1 MTQPPTEHQD
11 SQPVARSTES
21 YSPRRYRMIGVALVA
36 VIIVVGGGFYLNR
49 APADAPEASNIEI
62 KTTTEATAETT
73 SAIVKGGI
81 TDLLN
86 DHPIEQAENPLDPL
100 LMVAEAGLEKLRTDL
115 KDYTATIER
124 QERVGGKLMP
134 TETIALKIR
143 QSQKDAAGNIEV
155 PRSIYTRHVAPKSLK
170 GQEAIWVEGQND
182 NKLVAHTTGMWNLK
196 SFYLPPDG
204 MLAMRGSRYPMTEAG
219 FEVLIQRM
227 LERGQR
233 DRKYGSCEVNVDR
246 NVVVNGRSCTMF
258 EIRHDEEEGPYD
270 FHIARIAIDDE
281 LDLPI
286 HYEALIWP
294 EEEGGEPQLLERY
307 TYTDIVINPG
317 LSDMDFDITNP
328 DYDYPGK

>member
-1 MTQPPTEHQD
+1 MTQPPTENQD
-11 SQPVARSTES
+11 FQPATQPAEPF
-21 YSPRRYRMIGVALVA
+21 SPRRYRMIGVALVA
-36 VIIVVGGGFYLNR
+36 VVIVIGGGFYLNR

-62 KTTTEATAETT
+62 KSSPETAAPTTE
-73 SAIVKGGI
+73 AIVKGGI

-86 DHPIEQAENPLDPL
+86 EHPIEQAENPLDPL
-100 LMVAEAGLEKLRTDL
+100 LLVAEAGLEKLRDTL

-134 TETIALKIR
+134 TETISLKIR
-143 QSQKDAAGNIEV
+143 QSQTDAAGNIEV

-182 NKLVAHTTGMWNLK
+182 NKLIAHTTGLLNLK

-233 DRKYGSCEVNVDR
+233 DREYGSCVVNVDR
-246 NVVVNGRSCTMF
+246 NVVVNGRPCTMF
-258 EIRHDEEEGPYD
+258 EIRHDEQEGPYD

-286 HYEALIWP
+286 HYEALTWP

-328 DYDYPGK
+328 AYDYPGN